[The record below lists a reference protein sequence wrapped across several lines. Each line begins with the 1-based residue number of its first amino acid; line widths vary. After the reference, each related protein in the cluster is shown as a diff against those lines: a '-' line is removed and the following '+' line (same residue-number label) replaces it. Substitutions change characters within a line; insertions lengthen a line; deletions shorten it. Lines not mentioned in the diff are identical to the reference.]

1 MASGVPDCWQ
11 QGANGHGDSERRRA
25 HAVALEG
32 ADLTRY
38 QEGNAARQVLIG
50 YGAEPRMQCSG
61 DQLVDQVSL
70 RHPLEQVAAG
80 AMPVDRAVME
90 L

>member
-1 MASGVPDCWQ
+1 MRLRRPLDEKPT
-11 QGANGHGDSERRRA
+11 SES
-25 HAVALEG
+25 
-32 ADLTRY
+32 
-38 QEGNAARQVLIG
+38 LIG